1 MRPLSVRIASSRTA
15 AILVAGVVF
24 LAQPSFGAS
33 SVKLAGALTGQVHDA
48 AGIPQMGASV
58 RLFNHED
65 RLFAHA
71 LTDDKGSF
79 SFGSLMPDVYSIQVS
94 LRSFV
99 PVFRENIVVQPG
111 VRSVLNVSL
120 STLFSTIQL
129 IAPPAG
135 EGAVMSDD
143 WKWVL
148 RTASST
154 RPVLRLLPNFDP
166 DPTQPAHSA
175 TAAFSETRGLVQ
187 LSGGDAGQA
196 SGFAN
201 EADLGTAFA
210 VATSL
215 YGRNQLAFSGNL
227 GYTMQS
233 GMASAGFRT
242 SYTRDLGAASPV
254 ISVTMRE
261 TVMPRVGES
270 LASDLPPL
278 RTMSVSMG
286 DESRVGDALRIQYGF
301 SLDMVSFLDH
311 LHYLSPYLHADY
323 DLSDSSKLDFSY
335 TSGNARPDLGAN
347 PATADSELQRDLNAL
362 ALVPRLSLRDEQ
374 TKVQRGQDIEAGYSH
389 TAGSRTYRVSVYS
402 ERVTNAALNIV
413 APGGFYASGD
423 ILPDLFSNSATFN
436 AGDYQT
442 VGYTAGVTQRLGD
455 KFGVTVMYGSVGV
468 LAPGTDQLAT
478 NDLDE
483 LRSAIRAERR
493 NAVTTRGQGTL
504 RKSGTYFIAS
514 YQWMDDRA
522 ATPAHI
528 YSTDSMRPE
537 PGLNFYVRQPI
548 PAFSSMPWRMEATA
562 DLRNLLAQGYLP
574 LSAPNGQQILLV
586 QTPRSFRGG
595 LRFIF

>member
-1 MRPLSVRIASSRTA
+1 M
-15 AILVAGVVF
+15 
-24 LAQPSFGAS
+24 PSFAAS
-33 SVKLAGALTGQVHDA
+33 PVRLAGALTGLVRDA
-48 AGIPQMGASV
+48 LGVPQMGATV
-58 RLFNHED
+58 QLFNHED
-65 RLFAHA
+65 RLFARA

-79 SFGSLMPDVYSIQVS
+79 SFLSLMPDVYSVRVN

-129 IAPPAG
+129 VTPPPG

-166 DPTQPAHSA
+166 DAGQPDRSGS
-175 TAAFSETRGLVQ
+175 TAFSETRGLVQ
-187 LSGGDAGQA
+187 LSGGDAGQS
-196 SGFAN
+196 SGFAD

-215 YGRNQLAFSGNL
+215 YGRNQLAISGNL

-242 SYTRDLGAASPV
+242 SYTRDLGPASPV
-254 ISVTMRE
+254 ISITMRE
-261 TVMPRVGES
+261 MVMPRAGES
-270 LASDLPPL
+270 PVGGGISDLPPL

-286 DESRVGDALRIQYGF
+286 EETKVSDALRIQYGF
-301 SLDMVSFLDH
+301 ALDMVSFLDR

-323 DLSDSSKLDFSY
+323 TLSDVSKLDFSY
-335 TSGNARPDLGAN
+335 TSGNARPDLGAG

-362 ALVPRLSLRDEQ
+362 ALVPRLSLRDGQAE
-374 TKVQRGQDIEAGYSH
+374 VQRGQDIEAGYSQ
-389 TAGSRTYRVSVYS
+389 TDGSRTYRVSAYS

-413 APGGFYASGD
+413 APSGFYSSGD
-423 ILPDLFSNSATFN
+423 ILPDLFSNNSTFN
-436 AGDYQT
+436 AGNYQT
-442 VGYTAGVTQRLGD
+442 LGYTAAVTQRLGD
-455 KFGVTVMYGSVGV
+455 QFGVTVMYGSVGV
-468 LAPGTDQLAT
+468 LAPDTGQLAT

-493 NAVTTRGQGTL
+493 NAVTTRAQGTL
-504 RKSGTYFIAS
+504 HKSGTYFIAS
-514 YQWMDDRA
+514 YQWMNDRA

-528 YSTDSMRPE
+528 YSTDSMLPE
-537 PGLNFYVRQPI
+537 AGFNVYVRQPI
-548 PAFSSMPWRMEATA
+548 PTVLSLPWRMEATA

-574 LSAPNGQQILLV
+574 LSTQSGQQILLV